1 MKLTKEQV
9 LKKLQERRAQQ
20 EKQTPP
26 AKRPVYS
33 ERKHEDLTQRRV
45 VREDV
50 RKPITQ
56 GPRTISEDIKLR
68 TKDMNKEQ
76 QHLYKTLAENM
87 TQAVRVLTEATQSG
101 PGTYGITGQG
111 AGVGLMK
118 TYFDIFFGY
127 FSKPNRYGNC
137 FNTANQN

>member
-68 TKDMNKEQ
+68 TKDMSKE
-76 QHLYKTLAENM
+76 
-87 TQAVRVLTEATQSG
+87 
-101 PGTYGITGQG
+101 
-111 AGVGLMK
+111 
-118 TYFDIFFGY
+118 
-127 FSKPNRYGNC
+127 
-137 FNTANQN
+137 